1 MMYEKLTVSSTEEVE
16 KPYEAYVSDQ
26 GTSSDTSCGTLKTTD
41 MPGWMAEM
49 GPRFLN
55 AKVGEVIWPGTH
67 DSGAYCQ
74 DFDYNKVVNQ
84 NWLQYSATHILNCLG
99 TSVKKVASDWART
112 QMISV
117 RKQLEHGV
125 RYIDLRVAKCT
136 KDGCYY
142 IVHSFCGP
150 CIEDVLEEIAGFA
163 ANHEKE
169 CILLE
174 VDPVSEVDHVELH
187 SIFERKLGSLLL
199 RRERGSSHSFSP
211 ISLTMSHLIAK
222 GRILVLYKLP
232 ALYGYMD
239 TVLSFWDSR
248 FTCAPF
254 VMSLDPSVKE
264 GHQLEN
270 FLHFSSNFHGL
281 ASSKHQYLFHFMY
294 ALTPTLG
301 EILKNSLLPI
311 FTQGGENEPRNL
323 QECAQRINPRLVQ
336 FMKRVKEHVRA
347 EKCWDMGMIVSVD
360 FVEDSDLM
368 QHVISLNDSKFRT
381 NSVPLINS

>member
-1 MMYEKLTVSSTEEVE
+1 MMYEKLTVGSSAEAE
-16 KPYEAYVSDQ
+16 KPYEAYVSDPDEHEV
-26 GTSSDTSCGTLKTTD
+26 SSGTSCGTLKSTD
-41 MPGWMAEM
+41 RPDWMAEM

-74 DFDYNKVVNQ
+74 DFDYNKVVHHEC
-84 NWLQYSATHILNCLG
+84 LRYAATHILNCLG
-99 TSVKKVASDWART
+99 PRVRRVASDWGRT
-112 QMISV
+112 QMMSV
-117 RKQLEHGV
+117 RQQLEHGV
-125 RYIDLRVAKCT
+125 RYIDLRVARCM

-150 CIEDVLEEIAGFA
+150 CVEDVLEEIASFA
-163 ANHEKE
+163 TDHKKE

-187 SIFERKLGSLLL
+187 SIFRRKLGDLLL
-199 RRERGSSHSFSP
+199 KRECGSSHSFSP
-211 ISLTMSHLIAK
+211 VSLTVSHLIEK

-232 ALYGYMD
+232 TLYGYMD

-248 FTCAPF
+248 FTYTPF

-281 ASSKHQYLFHFMY
+281 ASSKHQYIFHFMY
-294 ALTPTLG
+294 ALTPTLC
-301 EILKNSLLPI
+301 EILRSFLMPI
-311 FTQGGENEPRNL
+311 FTQRGEDEPRSL
-323 QECAQRINPRLVQ
+323 QECAQQLNPRLVQ
-336 FMKRVKEHVRA
+336 FIGRIKEHISA
-347 EKCWDMGMIVSVD
+347 EKCWDMGMILSVD
-360 FVEDSDLM
+360 FVDDSDLI
-368 QHVISLNDSKFRT
+368 QHVISLNKSKFKQ
-381 NSVPLINS
+381 SS